1 MRDVDVAIVG
11 SGLAG
16 STTAAMLGKAGYSVA
31 VVDPHAAYPADFRC
45 EKLDGMQVAV
55 LRKTG
60 LADAVLRAS
69 TLDGEVWVAR
79 YGRLVEKKPSDQEGI
94 LYHDLVNAVR
104 GEIPDSVARYKGKV
118 SAIATSADRQRVTL
132 STGEEIGARLVVV
145 ANGLNAA
152 LRHAVLDMPREV
164 LTECISITI
173 GFDLMPVGRPS
184 FEFRALTYYPE
195 RCSRRMAYLTLFPIG
210 SVMRANLMVYRTMDD
225 PWLSRM
231 RHQPNDAMR
240 ELMPKL
246 HPITGDYEVDEAV
259 KIRPADLYVTKNY
272 RRAGVV
278 LVGDAF
284 GTSCPAAGTGTLK
297 VFNDVERLCNV
308 HVPRWLETPGMG
320 EEKVAAFYDDP
331 EKQAIDRYSTEKAY
345 FLRSLSVDPSL
356 PWRIRRDMRF
366 AAGLGAGL
374 VREAGRRFS
383 FGAPERGQP
392 AAGFRK
398 SA

>member
-1 MRDVDVAIVG
+1 MQDADVAIVG

-16 STTAAMLGKAGYSVA
+16 SAAAAMLGKAGYA
-31 VVDPHAAYPADFRC
+31 VTVIDPHAAYPADFRC
-45 EKLDGMQVAV
+45 EKLDGMQVGV

-79 YGRLVEKKPSDQEGI
+79 YGRLIEKKPSDQEGI
-94 LYHDLVNAVR
+94 LYETLVNTVR
-104 GEIPDSVARYKGKV
+104 GEIPDNVVRHKAKV
-118 SAIATSADRQRVTL
+118 TAIETGPERQKLTL
-132 STGEEIGARLVVV
+132 NTGEEISARLVVV

-152 LRHAVLDMPREV
+152 LRHAALDMPREV
-164 LTECISITI
+164 LSECHSITI
-173 GFDLMPVGRPS
+173 GFDLHPVGRPS

-195 RCSRRMAYLTLFPIG
+195 RVKRRMAYLTLFPIG

-231 RHQPNDAMR
+231 RHEPNDAMR
-240 ELMPKL
+240 EIMPKL
-246 HPITGDYEVDEAV
+246 QPITGDYEVDEAV
-259 KIRPADLYVTKNY
+259 KIRPADLYVTKNH

-284 GTSCPAAGTGTLK
+284 STSCPAAGTGTLK

-308 HVPRWLETPGMG
+308 HVPHWLSTPGMG
-320 EEKVAAFYDDP
+320 LEKIAAFYDDP
-331 EKQAIDRYSTEKAY
+331 EKQAIDRYSYEKAY
-345 FLRSLSVDPSL
+345 FLRSLSTDPSFR
-356 PWRIRRDMRF
+356 WRVRRDLRF
-366 AAGLGAGL
+366 AASYAGGVL
-374 VREAGRRFS
+374 RDAGRRFS
-383 FGAPERGQP
+383 AGTPDRGQP
-392 AAGFRK
+392 ATGLGK